1 MVAELCTL
9 FCTSESHNIN
19 VRYEVESRDL
29 NPSKKMFCWEINVIP
44 CLENGKIYKCEIGN
58 IKTFS
63 FRRKPPLQNFPL
75 QTYTCFLCL
84 CPYRVS
90 FLNILVFLDTPGKL
104 QVSSKVSPAVQDLV
118 NVNFRNLYNYIG
130 IQMEFG
136 PWLGSGLSRQTST
149 ASTDHVKF
157 LQQGAA

>member
-1 MVAELCTL
+1 
-9 FCTSESHNIN
+9 
-19 VRYEVESRDL
+19 
-29 NPSKKMFCWEINVIP
+29 
-44 CLENGKIYKCEIGN
+44 
-58 IKTFS
+58 
-63 FRRKPPLQNFPL
+63 
-75 QTYTCFLCL
+75 
-84 CPYRVS
+84 VS

-157 LQQGAA
+157 LQQGAARSVGIWQAVTGLIFQIILITVQYRNLPWL